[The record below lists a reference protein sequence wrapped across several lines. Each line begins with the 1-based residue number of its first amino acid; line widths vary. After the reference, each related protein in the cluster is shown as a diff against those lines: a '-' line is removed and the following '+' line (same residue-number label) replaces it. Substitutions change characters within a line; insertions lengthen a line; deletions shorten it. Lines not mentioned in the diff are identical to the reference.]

1 MQSTGVLNLVIGLTG
16 VKEKCEAHLSYI
28 SIARVLCLFL
38 FSLFTQPPHSSQRRR
53 YISPPPVHAIT
64 STPLVAEPLLIRS
77 RLRAQTAPPPLA
89 LRPRVALL
97 RRPHAPPSP
106 SAAKLLTSPPSTPKP
121 QPPRLQASTPFT
133 PQPQPFHAHQVFEV
147 LPERDGSREK
157 EGE

>member
-64 STPLVAEPLLIRS
+64 STPLVAEPLLIHS
-77 RLRAQTAPPPLA
+77 HLRADSATAACTSPACRPPVPPA
-89 LRPRVALL
+89 RTSVAKRRRATHHPRL
-97 RRPHAPPSP
+97 HAIHTAAAASMPPSLHTVHAAAAAAPRSP
-106 SAAKLLTSPPSTPKP
+106 SVRGFA
-121 QPPRLQASTPFT
+121 
-133 PQPQPFHAHQVFEV
+133 
-147 LPERDGSREK
+147 
-157 EGE
+157 

>member
-89 LRPRVALL
+89 LRQRAAHL
-97 RRPHAPPSP
+97 RHPHAPPSP
-106 SAAKLLTSPPSTPKP
+106 SADVLLTIHASTPSTPQP
-121 QPPRLQASTPFT
+121 QLPCLQASTPFT
-133 PQPQPFHAHQVFEV
+133 PQPQPLHAHQVFEV
-147 LPERDGSREK
+147 LPNLDGA
-157 EGE
+157 